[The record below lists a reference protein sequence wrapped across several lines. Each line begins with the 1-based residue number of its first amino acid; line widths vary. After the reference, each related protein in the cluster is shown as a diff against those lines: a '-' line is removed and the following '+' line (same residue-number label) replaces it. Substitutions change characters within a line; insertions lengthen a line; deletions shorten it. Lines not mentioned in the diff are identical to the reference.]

1 MDVGSTGTRMADYLR
16 DHQDKVIG
24 RWTELVVAGVRG
36 RTTADEVRRELG
48 DLYSLIVR
56 VLSSADDHAAG
67 ELRAALD
74 ELSRSRARDGFT
86 PSETALGVFSLKE
99 AVYELVADA
108 AELVPEFLAFSR
120 MVDDLGLRTFEAYS
134 AAREQIIADQST
146 AMLELSTPVV
156 RLWDGIIAVP
166 LVGTLDS
173 ARTQLVMEKLLDT
186 LVATG
191 ADHAVIDITGVPTVD
206 TEVAQHLLKTVSA
219 ARLLGA
225 ECTISGIRPQVAQ
238 TIVSLGIEFGD
249 IATKATL
256 ADALALALK
265 HAGLKVVPALM
276 DQVPILKIG
285 QTLFVSIQI
294 DLQDDSVIRLQEDLA
309 DELAATGAHGV
320 IIDITA
326 VEIVD
331 SFIGRMLST
340 IGSISRLFDAETVI
354 VGMRPAV
361 AITLTELGLS
371 LSGVRT
377 ALNAEKGL
385 EILNG
390 KSSMDELPIRSG
402 DDVVRVRQQV
412 RIAAAENGLSLVDQT
427 KLVTAASELAR
438 NTLVHGGGGT
448 ARVEV
453 VKSPSGRAGV
463 KLHFTDEGPGI
474 ADIGLALTDGW
485 TSGTGLGLGL
495 SGVAAACR

>member
-1 MDVGSTGTRMADYLR
+1 MEVGASQQRMAAFLR
-16 DHQDKVIG
+16 DNHDKVVDS
-24 RWTELVVAGVRG
+24 WSDLVAAGLRG
-36 RTTADEVRRELG
+36 RTSPQEARRELE
-48 DLYSLIVR
+48 DLYSLVIR
-56 VLSSADDHAAG
+56 ELSGTDENASG
-67 ELRAALD
+67 ELRAVLD
-74 ELSRSRARDGFT
+74 ELSRNRARDGFT
-86 PSETALGVFSLKE
+86 PSETALSVFSLKD
-99 AVYELVADA
+99 AVYELVAES
-108 AELVPEFLAFSR
+108 AELVPEYLAFSR
-120 MVDDLGLRTFEAYS
+120 VVDDLGLRTFEAFS
-134 AAREQIIADQST
+134 AAREQIITDQTTS
-146 AMLELSTPVV
+146 MMELSTPVV

-173 ARTQLVMEKLLDT
+173 ARTQLVMEKLLET

-265 HAGLKVVPALM
+265 HAGPEGRARLM

-294 DLQDDSVIRLQEDLA
+294 DLQDESVMLLQEDLA
-309 DELAATGAHGV
+309 AELAATAARGV

-331 SFIGRMLST
+331 SFIGRMLAT

-371 LSGVRT
+371 LNGVRT

-385 EILNG
+385 ALLNG
-390 KSSMDELPIRSG
+390 
-402 DDVVRVRQQV
+402 
-412 RIAAAENGLSLVDQT
+412 
-427 KLVTAASELAR
+427 
-438 NTLVHGGGGT
+438 
-448 ARVEV
+448 
-453 VKSPSGRAGV
+453 RA
-463 KLHFTDEGPGI
+463 
-474 ADIGLALTDGW
+474 
-485 TSGTGLGLGL
+485 
-495 SGVAAACR
+495 

>member
-1 MDVGSTGTRMADYLR
+1 MDVGGTRERMADYLR
-16 DHQDKVIG
+16 DHHDKVVG
-24 RWTELVVAGVRG
+24 RWSELVVAGVRG
-36 RTTADEVRRELG
+36 RTSLEEVRRELG

-56 VLSSADDHAAG
+56 VLSGADDHAAG

-74 ELSRSRARDGFT
+74 ELSRGRARDGFT

-99 AVYELVADA
+99 AVYELVADT

-120 MVDDLGLRTFEAYS
+120 MIDDLGLRTFEAYS

-146 AMLELSTPVV
+146 AMMELSTPVV

-256 ADALALALK
+256 ADALALALRQRR
-265 HAGLKVVPALM
+265 A
-276 DQVPILKIG
+276 
-285 QTLFVSIQI
+285 
-294 DLQDDSVIRLQEDLA
+294 E
-309 DELAATGAHGV
+309 
-320 IIDITA
+320 
-326 VEIVD
+326 
-331 SFIGRMLST
+331 
-340 IGSISRLFDAETVI
+340 SR
-354 VGMRPAV
+354 
-361 AITLTELGLS
+361 
-371 LSGVRT
+371 
-377 ALNAEKGL
+377 
-385 EILNG
+385 
-390 KSSMDELPIRSG
+390 
-402 DDVVRVRQQV
+402 
-412 RIAAAENGLSLVDQT
+412 
-427 KLVTAASELAR
+427 AR
-438 NTLVHGGGGT
+438 
-448 ARVEV
+448 R
-453 VKSPSGRAGV
+453 
-463 KLHFTDEGPGI
+463 
-474 ADIGLALTDGW
+474 
-485 TSGTGLGLGL
+485 
-495 SGVAAACR
+495 